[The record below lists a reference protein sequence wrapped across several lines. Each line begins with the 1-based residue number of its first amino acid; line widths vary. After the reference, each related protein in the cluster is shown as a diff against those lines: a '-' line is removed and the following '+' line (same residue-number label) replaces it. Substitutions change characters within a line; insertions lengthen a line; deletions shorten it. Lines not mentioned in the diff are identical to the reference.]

1 MKRILAITLIVC
13 CLFLTACNR
22 DIGIIG
28 GADGPTSIIVTKRSY
43 DIDRFFRNNY
53 VDERKLPVLDI
64 DIENPFVSDDRTL
77 VLDDSIENALELMIY
92 EYYKSLMSGSFAEAK
107 DMIIDGSLLEATKAY
122 ENNFNDG
129 IYYSKIV
136 IDEID
141 LVDKDDLDEISGK
154 NQQNIVELLNDY
166 KMGKFAIVKVEK
178 TIKHNEK
185 SLSMVPQADMITSN
199 VFNFAI
205 SESDQEILLY
215 LKKYKTVEAT
225 REYLKTIWGDAYDE
239 YAEIY
244 QLEEIF
250 AGKYHGDTE
259 TGDKTAEIKAYLDL
273 LYTAE
278 DVEDERLVGCVPVDS
293 SLAELLQLL
302 MDKYTFAGVEYS
314 WAKLTYFYEYLGQNA
329 TEAE

>member
-53 VDERKLPVLDI
+53 VDERKMPVLDI

-107 DMIIDGSLLEATKAY
+107 DMIIDGSLLEATKAH

-141 LVDKDDLDEISGK
+141 LVDKDDLDEIPGK
-154 NQQNIVELLNDY
+154 NQQNIVELLNDN
-166 KMGKFAIVKVEK
+166 KMDKFAIVEVEK

-185 SLSMVPQADMITSN
+185 ALSLVPQVGDGE
-199 VFNFAI
+199 VERYF
-205 SESDQEILLY
+205 LLGE
-215 LKKYKTVEAT
+215 KDGEYKIIEVYWE
-225 REYLKTIWGDAYDE
+225 GFMDA
-239 YAEIY
+239 
-244 QLEEIF
+244 
-250 AGKYHGDTE
+250 
-259 TGDKTAEIKAYLDL
+259 
-273 LYTAE
+273 
-278 DVEDERLVGCVPVDS
+278 
-293 SLAELLQLL
+293 
-302 MDKYTFAGVEYS
+302 
-314 WAKLTYFYEYLGQNA
+314 
-329 TEAE
+329 

>member
-13 CLFLTACNR
+13 CLFLTACNK

-141 LVDKDDLDEISGK
+141 LVDKDNLDEISGK

-178 TIKHNEK
+178 IIKHNEK
-185 SLSMVPQADMITSN
+185 SLSMVPQVGDGE
-199 VFNFAI
+199 VERYF
-205 SESDQEILLY
+205 LLGE
-215 LKKYKTVEAT
+215 KDGSYKIIEVYWE
-225 REYLKTIWGDAYDE
+225 G
-239 YAEIY
+239 
-244 QLEEIF
+244 F
-250 AGKYHGDTE
+250 M
-259 TGDKTAEIKAYLDL
+259 
-273 LYTAE
+273 
-278 DVEDERLVGCVPVDS
+278 VD
-293 SLAELLQLL
+293 
-302 MDKYTFAGVEYS
+302 
-314 WAKLTYFYEYLGQNA
+314 
-329 TEAE
+329 